1 MIRQELGRAELRHVE
16 NDQMIQTANL
26 VELLSDTIIGTAPLN
41 VNSQPFDVHGIGRE
55 TCEPCGDQVYPP
67 PVK

>member
-41 VNSQPFDVHGIGRE
+41 VNSQPFDVHGMVE
-55 TCEPCGDQVYPP
+55 KCVNLAVLKYTYPL
-67 PVK
+67 